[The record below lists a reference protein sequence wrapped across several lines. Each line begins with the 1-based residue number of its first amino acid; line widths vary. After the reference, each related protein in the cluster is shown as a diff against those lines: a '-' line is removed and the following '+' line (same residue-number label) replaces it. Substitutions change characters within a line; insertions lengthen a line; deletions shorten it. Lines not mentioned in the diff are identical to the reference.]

1 MHRQTVSIEQKILP
15 TGKRILA
22 TSNPV
27 FNQAGEIVLVT
38 SLLYPWSSRGLKAAE
53 SKGEAHFT
61 SFPAVN
67 GMVFTS
73 QVMQQVITR
82 AVKAASTDATILIS
96 GESGVGKEVLAKII
110 HQLSPRKRKPFITVN
125 MTNIPE
131 ELFESELFGYK
142 RGAFTGALN
151 TGKAGLVEAAAGGTL
166 FLDEISEIPL
176 SCQAKLLRLLQE
188 KEVLPVGSS
197 GSKRVDV
204 RFLAAT
210 NRDLESL
217 VQSGRF
223 REDLYYRLNAIPV
236 YIPPL
241 RERREDICCLIE
253 HFMRERCRTYHTR
266 KRLTSAALQVL
277 VDYPWPGN
285 VREMLNVVDR
295 LFVIHP
301 QEEVDGT
308 MVVEEVF
315 LGQHRSTDRLQTLLT
330 DGLQETVDNFEKE
343 IIESVLRKCNG
354 DLERAAKT
362 LSIHRTTLFR
372 KLQKYR
378 LKALPAQISN
388 SLRKRH

>member
-1 MHRQTVSIEQKILP
+1 MHGGTVSIEQKILP
-15 TGKRILA
+15 TGKRIIA

-27 FNQAGEIVLVT
+27 FNQAGKIVLVT
-38 SLLYPWSSRGLKAAE
+38 SLLYPWSSRELKAAE

-61 SFPAVN
+61 SFPAVR

-73 QVMQQVITR
+73 HVMQQVITR
-82 AVKAASTDATILIS
+82 AVKAANTDATVLIS

-110 HQLSPRKRKPFITVN
+110 HQLSPRKRKPIITVN

-151 TGKAGLVEAAAGGTL
+151 TGKAGLVDAAAGGTL

-188 KEVLPVGSS
+188 KEVLAVGSA

-217 VQSGRF
+217 VLSGKF
-223 REDLYYRLNAIPV
+223 REDLYYRLNAIPI

-241 RERREDICCLIE
+241 RERREDIYCLIE
-253 HFMRERCRTYHTR
+253 HFMRERCRQYQTR
-266 KRLTSAALQVL
+266 KYLTSAALQVL
-277 VDYPWPGN
+277 EDYPWPGN
-285 VREMLNVVDR
+285 VRELLNVIDR

-308 MVVEEVF
+308 MIVEEVF
-315 LGQHRSTDRLQTLLT
+315 LGRHRSNDPSQTLLT
-330 DGLQETVDNFEKE
+330 DGLQETVDNFERGL
-343 IIESVLRKCNG
+343 IESVLRKCNG
-354 DLERAAKT
+354 DLERAANT
-362 LSIHRTTLFR
+362 LGIHRTTLFR

-378 LKALPAQISN
+378 LKRSPSSN
-388 SLRKRH
+388 F